1 MPAFS
6 QVSRQ
11 TRGRAN
17 DVAALMTKPPPR
29 EDFDAIKL
37 VVNPQP
43 DADLVA
49 SGFNTAQNDGR
60 WSRSRTIVS

>member
-11 TRGRAN
+11 TCGRTN
-17 DVAALMTKPPPR
+17 DVKAPMTKPPPR

-43 DADLVA
+43 DADLVT
-49 SGFNTAQNDGR
+49 SGFNADQNEGR